1 MRVGQFNREGAKQMS
16 TSLRKWL
23 GAVALGL
30 TMAGSAHAGIPVID
44 TANLVQSIQSVL
56 NSMTQIQN
64 QVHQI
69 TQLDTQINAI
79 TSARGLANTLNNP
92 LLHDYIPPAA
102 PNILRDIGSV
112 GYGGLQGTGRA
123 LRDAQMLYNCQDVQS
138 QAQRIQCQAQLSAP
152 YQQKG
157 FLMDAQASAANR
169 TPQIQSLMDA
179 ASATPDAKSN
189 DELNSRIAAENAMIA
204 HNQVQVQATVGQ
216 ILADQQIAQVRAIEE
231 QRARNVA
238 RPENNSWLLR

>member
-1 MRVGQFNREGAKQMS
+1 MRVGQFQQRRGKQMFS
-16 TSLRKWL
+16 SLRKWL
-23 GAVALGL
+23 CAVALGL

-102 PNILRDIGSV
+102 PSILRDIGSV

-152 YQQKG
+152 YQHKG
-157 FLMDAQASAANR
+157 FLMDAQVSAANR
-169 TPQIQSLMDA
+169 TAQIQSLMDA
-179 ASATPDAKSN
+179 AAATLDAKSN
-189 DELNSRIAAENAMIA
+189 EELNSRIAAENAMIA

-231 QRARNVA
+231 QKARNVA
-238 RPENNSWLLR
+238 RPENNAWLLR